1 MTDGQPGRFE
11 ARLTKFAWWWFAGL
25 ALTYLSTWPLSRLD
39 NATVLTPD
47 NTPMLG
53 LCVLL
58 AGLVALVSALV
69 CFFQSTGTMAARM
82 VMSLMGFGI
91 GGGVGTLLFLSTLA
105 NIAEN
110 RRLFPSETTRTY
122 WALLPIERAWRSDA
136 RSNRSW
142 IIQPAPYSAEIN
154 ITHADYRRMLPGTA
168 AANRRSKP
176 KSVSSRSRFC
186 AKVQM
191 QQSGAALRVL
201 HAGKGSLPVGTVG
214 VCSEMAAREPSLE
227 RVR

>member
-1 MTDGQPGRFE
+1 MTDGQTRRFE

-25 ALTYLSTWPLSRLD
+25 ALTYLSVWPLSRLD

-53 LCVLL
+53 LCFLL
-58 AGLVALVSALV
+58 AGLVALVSAPV
-69 CFFQSTGTMAARM
+69 CFFQSTGAMAARM
-82 VMSLMGFGI
+82 VMSLMVFGI
-91 GGGVGTLLFLSTLA
+91 CGAVGTLLFLTTLA

-110 RRLFPSETTRTY
+110 HRLFPPEATRTY
-122 WALLPIERAWRSDA
+122 WALLPIERAYRSDA
-136 RSNRSW
+136 KGNRSW
-142 IIQPAPYSAEIN
+142 IMQPAPYWAEIH

-176 KSVSSRSRFC
+176 KSVSSRSHFC

-191 QQSGAALRVL
+191 QQSGDALRVL
-201 HAGKGSLPVGTVG
+201 HAGRGTLPARSVG

-227 RVR
+227 MIR